1 MNVKLRKSFDFAAG
15 MVYQKKFLINLY
27 SIELKMVTA
36 TSDPNEQN
44 IAYERIRY
52 WIDSVLNDG
61 VLIADD
67 SELISAYRE
76 TGQRLI
82 TLPTEP
88 VDQVIGFLLF
98 SKFNA
103 ITESRLIITDIE
115 ISSIHGDSM
124 VYVHNENESING
136 FDYTGWWDDSKPC
149 WANNSKKKRG
159 NNKVITLDRM
169 PEWKELDLD
178 WESTELTNNEDHSTV
193 LFADFLK
200 DEKK

>member
-1 MNVKLRKSFDFAAG
+1 MNVKLRKTFDFAAG

-27 SIELKMVTA
+27 SIELKMITA
-36 TSDPNEQN
+36 TSDPDEQN

-67 SELISAYRE
+67 SEIITAYRE

-82 TLPTEP
+82 ALPSEP
-88 VDQVIGFLLF
+88 VDQVIGFVLF

-103 ITESRLIITDIE
+103 ITESRLIITDLE
-115 ISSIHGDSM
+115 ISSGHGDSM
-124 VYVHNENESING
+124 IYEHNENESING
-136 FDYTGWWDDSKPC
+136 FEYTGWWNDSKPC

-159 NNKVITLDRM
+159 TSKVITLDRM

-178 WESTELTNNEDHSTV
+178 WGNTELTNDKDHSTV

>member
-1 MNVKLRKSFDFAAG
+1 MNVKLKKTFDFATG

-36 TSDPNEQN
+36 TNNPTDQN
-44 IAYERIRY
+44 IAYERIHY

-82 TLPTEP
+82 TLPTDP
-88 VDQVIGFLLF
+88 VDQVIGFILF

-124 VYVHNENESING
+124 IYVHNENESING
-136 FDYTGWWDDSKPC
+136 FDYTGWWDDPKPC

-159 NNKVITLDRM
+159 NGKVITLDRM

-178 WESTELTNNEDHSTV
+178 WENTELTNDKDHSTV